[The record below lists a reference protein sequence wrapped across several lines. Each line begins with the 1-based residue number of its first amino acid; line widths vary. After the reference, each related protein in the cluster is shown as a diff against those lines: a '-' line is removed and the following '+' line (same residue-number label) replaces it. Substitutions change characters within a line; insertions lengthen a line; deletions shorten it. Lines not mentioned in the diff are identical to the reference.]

1 MAGIKVTALDKASN
15 TETRDVKWIMKN
27 NPPSLVREEGK
38 GGGLPSITRWIIQTK
53 PKQETLTRSL
63 LPLLLLRQPAVS
75 AIGWLPTTVFL
86 PGIQRSIFN
95 IISFPSIHPST
106 ISFIDGEVPR
116 CFLRTTSYVTSLL
129 RRCYVVSKSHSHH
142 MLSRNDRK

>member
-95 IISFPSIHPST
+95 IISFPSIHNFLHRRWSST
-106 ISFIDGEVPR
+106 MLSSYDE
-116 CFLRTTSYVTSLL
+116 LRHVVVTSLL
-129 RRCYVVSKSHSHH
+129 RRFKVAFAPYVIEKRS
-142 MLSRNDRK
+142 